1 MANGSIVCRKAT
13 MKLRR
18 NLSVL
23 FVSVLLVGVTSLL
36 FAGEQLP
43 AQISDEV
50 FWRMTSEF
58 SEPGGNFTSENFVS
72 NEPNFQQVLTRLKA
86 MTKPGGAYL
95 GVGPEQNFT
104 YIAAIQ
110 PRIAFIVDIRRQNM
124 IQHLMYKAAFELS
137 ADRADF
143 LSILFS
149 RKRPDGL
156 TGRSTAEELLNAFKS
171 ALSNDALLKT
181 NLQAIQDLLVKQHKF
196 ILEPSDLDTI
206 EHVLKVFS
214 LWGLMTGY
222 SSNLT
227 TADFT
232 NGGGHN
238 GNFSTILTTT
248 DDLGVNRSFLESEE
262 NFRFIRN
269 MEQKN
274 LIVPIVGDFGGPKA
288 IRAVGQYLKDHETI
302 VEAFYVSN
310 VEQYLFQNSPTAI
323 NGGSQNFYN
332 SVATL
337 PLDSAS
343 TFIRSS
349 NNADVKQPYV
359 GFTSLLGSMTE
370 TIQVFR
376 QRGFSSLRDVFAL
389 SH

>member
-1 MANGSIVCRKAT
+1 MGVT
-13 MKLRR
+13 L
-18 NLSVL
+18 
-23 FVSVLLVGVTSLL
+23 VLLLTFVTR
-36 FAGEQLP
+36 AAENLP
-43 AQISDEV
+43 NQISDDA

-58 SEPGGNFTSENFVS
+58 SEPGGSFTAENFVS

-86 MTKPGGAYL
+86 ATKPGGAYL

-104 YIAAIQ
+104 YIAALR
-110 PRIAFIVDIRRQNM
+110 PGIAFIIDIRRQNM

-149 RKRPDGL
+149 RKRPNGL
-156 TGRSTAEELLNAFKS
+156 TPNSTAEQLIRAYTDVLPDSDFA
-171 ALSNDALLKT
+171 KT
-181 NLQAIQDLLVKQHKF
+181 NLQSIKDHLVKTHKF
-196 ILEPSDLDTI
+196 ALETADLETI
-206 EHVLKVFS
+206 DHIHKVFS
-214 LWGLMTGY
+214 LWGPMTGY

-248 DDLGVNRSFLESEE
+248 DDLGVNRSFLETED
-262 NFRFIRN
+262 NFRLIRN

-274 LIVPIVGDFGGPKA
+274 LIVPLVGDFGGAKT
-288 IRAVGQYLKDHETI
+288 IRAVGQYLKDHETT
-302 VEAFYVSN
+302 VETFYVSN
-310 VEQYLFQNSPTAI
+310 VEQYLFQHSPTAV

-337 PLDSAS
+337 PLDSNS

-370 TIQVFR
+370 TIEVFK
-376 QRGFSSLRDVFAL
+376 QRGFSNIREVFAL

>member
-1 MANGSIVCRKAT
+1 
-13 MKLRR
+13 MKIRR
-18 NLSVL
+18 NISI
-23 FVSVLLVGVTSLL
+23 LVIGMTSLL
-36 FAGEQLP
+36 LATFATRAAEQLP
-43 AQISDEV
+43 TQISDEV
-50 FWRMTSEF
+50 FWRMMSEL

-86 MTKPGGAYL
+86 ATKLGGAYL

-104 YIAAIQ
+104 YIAALQ
-110 PRIAFIVDIRRQNM
+110 PRIAFVIDIRRQNM
-124 IQHLMYKAAFELS
+124 MQHLMYKAAFELS

-149 RKRPDGL
+149 RKRPNGL
-156 TGRSTAEELLNAFKS
+156 TERSSAEELMNAYK
-171 ALSNDALLKT
+171 DALPDSGLAKT
-181 NLQAIQDLLVKQHKF
+181 NLQAIEDHLVKQHKF
-196 ILEPSDLDTI
+196 ALQSADLDTI
-206 EHVLKVFS
+206 EHVHKVFS
-214 LWGLMTGY
+214 LWGPIVGY
-222 SSNLT
+222 SSNLA

-248 DDLGVNRSFLESEE
+248 DDLGVNRSFLELEE
-262 NFRFIRN
+262 NFRFVKN
-269 MEQKN
+269 MELKN
-274 LIVPIVGDFGGPKA
+274 LIVPLVGDFGGAKT

-302 VEAFYVSN
+302 VETFYVSN
-310 VEQYLFQNSPTAI
+310 VEQYLFQNSPTAV

-337 PLDSAS
+337 PLDSTS

-349 NNADVKQPYV
+349 NRADVKQPYV

-370 TIQVFR
+370 TIQVFK
-376 QRGFSSLRDVFAL
+376 QSGFSNVRDVFAL